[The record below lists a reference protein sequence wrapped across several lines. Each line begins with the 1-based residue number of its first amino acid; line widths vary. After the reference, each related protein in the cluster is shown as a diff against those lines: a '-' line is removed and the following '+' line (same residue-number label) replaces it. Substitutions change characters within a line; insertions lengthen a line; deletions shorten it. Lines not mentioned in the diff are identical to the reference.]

1 MNQIV
6 TENNCKHL
14 TERRENLQK
23 LNLAM
28 EEEDGDG
35 ETEDGDDEFWVRKR
49 EWWGCEI
56 KGFS

>member
-1 MNQIV
+1 
-6 TENNCKHL
+6 
-14 TERRENLQK
+14 
-23 LNLAM
+23 M